1 MQPHTTSTTFR
12 EPIARTLA
20 RNVTIAAVVGS
31 VLAFRTH
38 DAGLFVPFS
47 VLVLWFSLGGHY
59 VEVLFLNG
67 LRPRIA
73 PARLA
78 QISARVAV
86 WFVGGAILFV
96 LMAATARVLPVRP
109 PSFQSWWFGALGLIG
124 IELLA
129 HAVLAVCRLPNFYSG
144 SG

>member
-1 MQPHTTSTTFR
+1 MPPSTNATKVR
-12 EPIARTLA
+12 EPLFRTLA

-67 LRPRIA
+67 ICPRIA
-73 PARLA
+73 SARLA
-78 QISARVAV
+78 RVSARLAV
-86 WFVGGAILFV
+86 WFTGGAILFV
-96 LMAATARVLPVRP
+96 LMAATVRVLPVRP
-109 PSFQSWWFGALGLIG
+109 PSFQSWWFEG
-124 IELLA
+124 
-129 HAVLAVCRLPNFYSG
+129 
-144 SG
+144 